1 VFPDELARHQVS
13 VSAIAVA
20 PVSPVAGDADDAFPD
35 RGAALAARNQ
45 WREIVKKCTP

>member
-35 RGAALAARNQ
+35 RGAALGPESVARD
-45 WREIVKKCTP
+45 REKCTP